1 MNRLLKSASRFISV
15 RLFTS
20 LRIRAS
26 NESRIMILAKKT
38 RLFLN
43 AATSDLFMFICNF
56 CEIFLLLFILAYV
69 LFQSVWILFLI
80 FAGIL
85 GILYNL
91 QDVFVYHPNEPPES
105 KFFIEQP
112 SQYNMPFETVE
123 LVTTDAVHL
132 HSYLLKQTDENKYA
146 QAPTVI
152 MFHGNAGN
160 IGQRL
165 SLAQYFYTYCECNI
179 FLVEYR
185 GYGLSE
191 GVQSEKGFY
200 LDGDAAIVHLLSRT
214 DIDTSKIILHGQSIG
229 GAVVIDLAARFNE
242 KLMAMIVENTFTSLP
257 DIGRELFSGI
267 PGVVHLPDF
276 CFKNQ
281 FQSIEKVKYLT
292 LPCLFISGQAD
303 TMIPPRMMKTLFDK
317 CNSSFK
323 RLLKLEDGN
332 HNNTWLCAG
341 YFQFINKFIGEMM
354 AFRGRN
360 QTSQGVTTAA
370 PALVWHVNSN

>member
-1 MNRLLKSASRFISV
+1 
-15 RLFTS
+15 
-20 LRIRAS
+20 
-26 NESRIMILAKKT
+26 MIAALA
-38 RLFLN
+38 
-43 AATSDLFMFICNF
+43 
-56 CEIFLLLFILAYV
+56 
-69 LFQSVWILFLI
+69 
-80 FAGIL
+80 

-112 SQYNMPFETVE
+112 SQYNIPFESVD

-132 HSYLLKQTDENKYA
+132 HSYLLKQVDEKYSTV
-146 QAPTVI
+146 PTVV

-229 GAVVIDLAARFNE
+229 GAVVIDL
-242 KLMAMIVENTFTSLP
+242 VS
-257 DIGRELFSGI
+257 GRA
-267 PGVVHLPDF
+267 
-276 CFKNQ
+276 
-281 FQSIEKVKYLT
+281 T
-292 LPCLFISGQAD
+292 LSPPCL
-303 TMIPPRMMKTLFDK
+303 
-317 CNSSFK
+317 
-323 RLLKLEDGN
+323 
-332 HNNTWLCAG
+332 
-341 YFQFINKFIGEMM
+341 
-354 AFRGRN
+354 
-360 QTSQGVTTAA
+360 GVTCPLCDRQRGSTTSSW
-370 PALVWHVNSN
+370 P